1 MAETRSQPVSKTRTV
16 VPKFS
21 DQELYYLA
29 EKFGTPYFLIDEAT
43 LRKNV
48 TEIEQAY
55 QDFKGPFRVAYS
67 MKANFNPSVI
77 RTFVSEGIMFDLTSA
92 NELYFLQR
100 CGGSTENV
108 IYTSIT
114 ESMAEYEQ
122 VLKLGVR
129 KIVVSS
135 HNGLLNLVE
144 AAARTG
150 TLVDALV
157 RVNPEVHVKAEL

>member
-1 MAETRSQPVSKTRTV
+1 MAETRSQPVSKTRTA

-77 RTFVSEGIMFDLTSA
+77 KTFVSEASCSTSLRRTSSISCRGA
-92 NELYFLQR
+92 EARRRTSSTPASQR
-100 CGGSTENV
+100 AWPNTSRCSSWEFGRSWYPVTTASST
-108 IYTSIT
+108 SWRPRPG
-114 ESMAEYEQ
+114 Q
-122 VLKLGVR
+122 VH
-129 KIVVSS
+129 S
-135 HNGLLNLVE
+135 
-144 AAARTG
+144 
-150 TLVDALV
+150 
-157 RVNPEVHVKAEL
+157 